1 VAHDHVV
8 EPRRHRLLAA
18 AAAFVAVGAYGGVVG
33 LMTGGL
39 SLGARLNARLPI
51 GSPVLGGFALL
62 VWIAVPYTVL
72 MVRAW
77 RGARSTGATAEV
89 VGAATVAWIV
99 VQLAFIRE
107 VSFFHP
113 LYGAIGV
120 AFMVAGRR
128 LRLAV
133 EPEVDS
139 SAARRFLEQRRIVLI
154 GASADPA
161 KFGNTV
167 FRALVAHGYDV
178 VPVNPAHTQIEGVEC
193 VASLRGVIGEVE
205 AAMVMLTGAAALDA
219 VEACVARRAR
229 RVWLFRGIG
238 SPGALSPEAVAMC
251 RHNGVEVVAGACP
264 LMFLGP
270 VEGAH
275 RAHLA
280 VRHFTRNVSS
290 P

>member
-1 VAHDHVV
+1 MAHHDAV
-8 EPRRHRLLAA
+8 ETRRHGLLAV
-18 AAAFVAVGAYGGVVG
+18 AAAFVAVGAYGGAIG
-33 LMTGGL
+33 LISGGL
-39 SLGARLNARLPI
+39 SIGGRLNARLPF
-51 GSPVLGGFALL
+51 GSPVLGGLALL
-62 VWIAVPYTVL
+62 VWIAIPYTVL
-72 MVRAW
+72 VVRAW

-89 VGAATVAWIV
+89 VGLATVAWIV

-113 LYGAIGV
+113 LYAAIGV
-120 AFMVAGRR
+120 AFMVAGHR

-139 SAARRFLEQRRIVLI
+139 VVAMRFLEQRRIVLI
-154 GASADPA
+154 GASADPS

-167 FRALVAHGYDV
+167 LRALVDHGHDV
-178 VPVNPAHTQIEGVEC
+178 VPVNPAHTQIEGIEC
-193 VASLRGVIGEVE
+193 VASLRGVMGEVE

-219 VEACVARRAR
+219 VEACVARRVR

-238 SPGALSPEAVAMC
+238 SPGALSPEAVGLC
-251 RHNGVEVVAGACP
+251 RDHDIEVVAGACP

-270 VEGAH
+270 VAGAH

-280 VRHFTRNVSS
+280 VRTFTRNLSS
-290 P
+290 S